1 MQRSNEYI
9 SNSLAIVANIRN
21 LLHVPLHWKNMH
33 IESFYICFF
42 YFLLIYG
49 FYLLFISNIL

>member
-1 MQRSNEYI
+1 MQRSSEYI

-42 YFLLIYG
+42 
-49 FYLLFISNIL
+49 ISS